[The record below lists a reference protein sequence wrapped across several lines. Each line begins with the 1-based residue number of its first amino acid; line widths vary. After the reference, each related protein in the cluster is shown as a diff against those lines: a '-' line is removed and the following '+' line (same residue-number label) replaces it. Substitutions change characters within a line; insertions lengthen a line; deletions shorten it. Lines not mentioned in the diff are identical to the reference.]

1 VNKDR
6 QKDTNKKTYLAIDL
20 KSFYASVECVDRGLD
35 PLEAKLVV
43 ADINRTEKTICLAVS
58 PALKELGIPG
68 RARLYEVIE
77 KVANID
83 FIIAPPRMQRYLEI
97 STKIYGVYS
106 KFISPEDI
114 HVYSIDEVFI
124 DATSYL
130 NTYHQTP
137 EELARSIINGILKET
152 GITATAGIGTN
163 LYLAKVAMDIVA
175 KHLPADK
182 NGVRIASLDEKS
194 YRKKLWTHEP
204 ITDFWRIG
212 RGLAKRL
219 KNLGINTM
227 GDLAQYS
234 LTGYEKL
241 YKEFGINAELMID
254 HAWGWEPVTIA
265 EIKNCRTENHSLS
278 SGQVLS
284 EPYPSEKARL
294 VFREM
299 IDNLTLKLT
308 AENLETNQIVAEIH
322 YDISSKTS
330 SDSEMEADFYGRT
343 VPKKSHG
350 SINLGGYTAA
360 NTKIAEKACELFD
373 KIIKPE
379 YLVRRIYIAA
389 NNLKWRNEKK
399 VQQLDIFT
407 DYEKE
412 QEKEDRERRLQQATL
427 KIKSKYGKNSLLKAM
442 DLEDGATTIMRNRQV
457 GGHQA

>member
-1 VNKDR
+1 MNKDR

-20 KSFYASVECVDRGLD
+20 KSFYASVECVDHGLD

-77 KVANID
+77 KAANID
-83 FIIAPPRMQRYLEI
+83 FIIAPPRMQRYLEV

-182 NGVRIASLDEKS
+182 NGVRIASLNEKS
-194 YRKKLWTHEP
+194 YREKLWTHKP

-212 RGLAKRL
+212 RGLSKRL
-219 KNLGINTM
+219 KDLGINTM
-227 GDLAQYS
+227 GELAKYS
-234 LTGYEKL
+234 ITGYEKL
-241 YKEFGINAELMID
+241 YKVFGINAELMID
-254 HAWGWEPVTIA
+254 HAWGWEPVTIP
-265 EIKNCRTENHSLS
+265 EIKAYRAENHSLS

-284 EPYPSEKARL
+284 EPYSAEKAKL

-299 IDNLTLKLT
+299 IDGLTLKLT

-322 YDISSKTS
+322 YDITSKTNQN
-330 SDSEMEADFYGRT
+330 SEMEADFYGRT

-350 SINLGGYTAA
+350 SINLGSYTAA

-373 KIIKPE
+373 KIIKRE

-389 NNLKWRNEKK
+389 NNLKWRSEKK
-399 VQQLDIFT
+399 TEQLNIFT

-412 QEKEDRERRLQQATL
+412 QEKEEKERRLQQATI
-427 KIKSKYGKNSLLKAM
+427 KIKSRYGKNSLIKAM
-442 DLEDGATTIMRNRQV
+442 DLEEGATTIMRNRQV